1 MTEATSRSRV
11 ITGWCLVLG
20 MMGVLGGALA
30 IARSMH
36 AAACGLTDAEAG
48 FAVIVPR
55 IEAVYARDGRLCGS
69 SLVEETHPFSWLAYP
84 SSRTDPNPTIDAER
98 VANVGFA
105 CLAINPATIPS
116 GRDGY
121 TYEVSGDAFVVRA
134 FRAPLYDPNGLIPR
148 FERRGRIEGG
158 KLVVDRGVYHVD
170 PGGPRFPGHMH
181 EYGSRTY

>member
-1 MTEATSRSRV
+1 MC
-11 ITGWCLVLG
+11 GWSLVLG
-20 MMGVLGGALA
+20 MLGVFGGALA
-30 IARSMH
+30 IARWMH
-36 AAACGLTDAEAG
+36 GNASGLTDAEAG

-84 SSRTDPNPTIDAER
+84 TIGTDPNPTIDAER

-105 CLAINPATIPS
+105 CLAIDPATIAS

-134 FRAPLYDPNGLIPR
+134 FRAPLYDPEGNLPR

-158 KLVVDRGVYHVD
+158 KLAVDRGVIRVD
-170 PGGPRFPGHMH
+170 PGGPRFPGHMR
-181 EYGSRTY
+181 EYGGTY